1 MIMKNNDDSP
11 DIYDSI
17 EAWLLDGQGGG
28 VRLSQNE
35 IYEYELKAGEWL
47 WLHLNYSNP
56 ANQEWL
62 KETSGLPELT
72 TEALLQ
78 EETRPR
84 CVPMDGGLMLFL
96 RGVNLNPGAEPEDMV
111 SLRIWIDEQ
120 RIISLAR
127 RRLLTIKDMRDA
139 VQERVG
145 ISTPGDF
152 LTMLVNR
159 LLDRASTVIEDLSD
173 KTDSMEN
180 DLLEVAGQTL
190 REQLSDIRREAI
202 ALRRYFAPQRE
213 ALNRIAMD
221 KTAILTDE
229 NRLFLREDADRLT
242 RLIEELDAD
251 RERASVIHESLL
263 SRLAEL
269 TNKRMYILS
278 IIAAIFLPLSFV
290 TGLLGI
296 NVGGIPGA
304 ESELGFAS
312 VIILM
317 VIVVV
322 ALWAYFRW
330 KRWF

>member
-1 MIMKNNDDSP
+1 MIMKNIDNSP
-11 DIYDSI
+11 DTYDSI
-17 EAWLLDGQGGG
+17 EAWLLGGQGGG

-35 IYEYELKAGEWL
+35 IYEYGLKAGEWL
-47 WLHLNYSNP
+47 WLHLNYSNSV
-56 ANQEWL
+56 NQEWL
-62 KETSGLPELT
+62 KQTSELSELT
-72 TEALLQ
+72 TKALLQ

-84 CVPMDGGLMLFL
+84 CVPVDGGLMLFL
-96 RGVNLNPGAEPEDMV
+96 RGVNLNPGEEPEDMV
-111 SLRIWIDEQ
+111 SLRIWIGEQ
-120 RIISLAR
+120 RIITLAR
-127 RRLLTIKDMRDA
+127 RRLLTIEDMRDA
-139 VQERVG
+139 VQERTG
-145 ISTPGDF
+145 MDTPGDF

-180 DLLEVAGQTL
+180 DLLDVADQTL

-202 ALRRYFAPQRE
+202 TLRRYFAPQRE

-221 KTAILTDE
+221 RTAILTDE

-312 VIILM
+312 VIIL
-317 VIVVV
+317 VTIVAVG
-322 ALWAYFRW
+322 LWAFFRW